1 MRGLITLGLALTV
14 GGAPLAAQH
23 ANQFELGL
31 FGAYTR
37 YDKTFNLSNRVGGG
51 ARIGYF
57 FGERVGVEG
66 DVLFQPEYAVAGGTT
81 MEPLI
86 GGASLVLNLL
96 GGEHHLLYILG
107 GYSRLDFGSTAPY
120 KFTDGGIHGALGE
133 RLFISQRVALRVE
146 AREIYTPSTQSTFAT
161 SKASHLVLSGG
172 FSIFDRGAPLTDSDH
187 DGVSDKKDL
196 CPNTPLGA
204 TVDATGCPH
213 DADGDGVYD
222 GIDKCPNTPTGAKVD
237 ATGCP
242 LDSDHDGVYDGIDQ
256 CPDTPA
262 GVTVDAKG
270 CPLDSDGDGVDDA
283 HDKCPNTPAGA
294 KVDATG
300 CPLDSDHD
308 GVYDGIDQ
316 CPNTP
321 VGAEVDATGCPL
333 DSDKD
338 GVHDGIDQC
347 PDTPPGTTVDA
358 TGCPLADSDHDGV
371 PDTIDRCPGTP
382 AGTPVDATGCPL
394 AHDSDGDGVDD
405 RLDRCPNT
413 PPRTPVDA
421 YGCPLLF
428 PEERVPAAPGAPPR
442 RPTVVL
448 KGVTF
453 QTGSSALRPESYAVL
468 DVVAQSLIDNP
479 EIRIEI
485 AGYTD
490 NTGSATVNTRLS
502 QARALAVR
510 AYLARKGVT
519 PTRMVARGYG
529 PSGPIATN
537 TTVAGRA
544 QNRRVELHK
553 LP

>member
-1 MRGLITLGLALTV
+1 MRGRITLGLALAV

-31 FGAYTR
+31 FGAYTK

-66 DVLFQPEYAVAGGTT
+66 DVVFQPEYAVAAGTT

-86 GGASLVLNLL
+86 GSASLVLNLL
-96 GGEHHLLYILG
+96 GGEHHLLYVLG

-120 KFTDGGIHGALGE
+120 RFTDGGIHGALGE
-133 RLFISQRVALRVE
+133 RLFISRRVALRVE
-146 AREIYTPSTQSTFAT
+146 ARDIYTPSTKAGFGT
-161 SKASHLVLSGG
+161 SNASHLVFSAG
-172 FSIFDRGAPLTDSDH
+172 FSVFDRGAMFKDSDH
-187 DGVSDKKDL
+187 DGVPDNKDL

-204 TVDATGCPH
+204 TVDANGCPH
-213 DADGDGVYD
+213 DSDGDGVYD
-222 GIDKCPNTPTGAKVD
+222 GIDKCPNTPAGAKVDAVGCPIDSDHDGVPDGIDQCPDTPAGVTVDAKGCPLDADGDGVPDYLDKCPNTPHGAKVD

-242 LDSDHDGVYDGIDQ
+242 LDSDHDGVPDGIDQ

-270 CPLDSDGDGVDDA
+270 CPLDSDGDGVPDYL
-283 HDKCPNTPAGA
+283 DKCPNTPPGVT
-294 KVDATG
+294 VDAKG
-300 CPLDSDHD
+300 CPLDADGD
-308 GVYDGIDQ
+308 GVPDYLDK

-321 VGAEVDATGCPL
+321 P
-333 DSDKD
+333 
-338 GVHDGIDQC
+338 
-347 PDTPPGTTVDA
+347 
-358 TGCPLADSDHDGV
+358 
-371 PDTIDRCPGTP
+371 
-382 AGTPVDATGCPL
+382 GTPVDATGCPMTR
-394 AHDSDGDGVDD
+394 DSDGDGVPDNI
-405 RLDRCPNT
+405 DRCPNT
-413 PPRTPVDA
+413 PPHTPVDA
-421 YGCPLLF
+421 FGCPLLF

-448 KGVTF
+448 KGVNF

-468 DVVAQSLIDNP
+468 DVVAQSLLDNTD
-479 EIRIEI
+479 IRIEI

-490 NTGSATVNTRLS
+490 NTGSAALNTRLS

-510 AYLARKGVT
+510 AYLARKGVG
-519 PTRMVARGYG
+519 PSRMVARGYG
-529 PSGPIATN
+529 PDSPLATN

-544 QNRRVELHK
+544 LNRRVELHK